1 MNELKSPNAPGRPL
15 LRNSSEV
22 DESFVPSIYGRTLHS
37 EAHPQVASPFAC
49 NGSQKFGTASNNDSQ
64 NWPIINNISTSEFKQ
79 EFRYPG
85 EAYFEN
91 AESVWAN
98 SYAPFNGSHPHS
110 SHIWSFNNPTFSHS
124 AIQKDNLYDASLN
137 RVSQPA
143 RNIGLSLGNG
153 LPMSPLNR
161 DMSDLGQQ
169 MIDHVLS
176 NSPNNVCKYQHIFVC
191 LVMNTACVLRI

>member
-79 EFRYPG
+79 EFRYP
-85 EAYFEN
+85 EKHT
-91 AESVWAN
+91 S
-98 SYAPFNGSHPHS
+98 
-110 SHIWSFNNPTFSHS
+110 
-124 AIQKDNLYDASLN
+124 
-137 RVSQPA
+137 RM
-143 RNIGLSLGNG
+143 LSLFGRI
-153 LPMSPLNR
+153 LMHHL
-161 DMSDLGQQ
+161 M
-169 MIDHVLS
+169 VLILIH
-176 NSPNNVCKYQHIFVC
+176 HIFGVSTTQRF
-191 LVMNTACVLRI
+191 LILLFKRIISTTHLLIVFPSQRAI